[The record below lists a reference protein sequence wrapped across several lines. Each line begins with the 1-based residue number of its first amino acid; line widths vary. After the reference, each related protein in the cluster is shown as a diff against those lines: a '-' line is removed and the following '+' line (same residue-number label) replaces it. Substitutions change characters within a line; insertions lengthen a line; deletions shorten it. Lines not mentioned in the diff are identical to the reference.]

1 MNLSVKRVY
10 DEPTP
15 EDGLRILVDRLWPR
29 GLSKEGARIDV
40 WLKSVAPSNELRKW
54 YRHDV
59 QKWTEFRKRYFME
72 LDASAEAV
80 NELLD
85 HVRNRRATLLYSA
98 KETGHNNAVALK
110 EYIHIRL
117 SRPAR
122 G

>member
-1 MNLSVKRVY
+1 MNISVKRVY

-40 WLKSVAPSNELRKW
+40 WLRSIAPSNELRKW
-54 YRHDV
+54 YQHDV
-59 QKWTEFRKRYFME
+59 QKWTEFRKRYFIE
-72 LDASAEAV
+72 LNASAEAV
-80 NELLD
+80 NELLG

-98 KETGHNNAVALK
+98 KETSHNNAVALK